1 MDNRI
6 NELRRKISSLRIDML
21 EMEASIRDQV
31 NDDRDCTESA
41 LRLMAVRRELTAMVA
56 EWARLGGKESL
67 PAIHERLRQT
77 YRPDRRPMTQAKKK
91 TEQKS
96 EQKVAQK
103 VAPKVQPRAVKK
115 VAKRRLLAWG

>member
-1 MDNRI
+1 MDNRL
-6 NELRRKISSLRIDML
+6 NELRRKISTLRIDML

-41 LRLMAVRRELTAMVA
+41 LRLMALRRELTAMVG

-91 TEQKS
+91 TEQK
-96 EQKVAQK
+96 VP
-103 VAPKVQPRAVKK
+103 PKVQPRAVKK

>member
-1 MDNRI
+1 MDNRL
-6 NELRRKISSLRIDML
+6 NELRRKISTLRIDML

-91 TEQKS
+91 TEQKT
-96 EQKVAQK
+96 EQK
-103 VAPKVQPRAVKK
+103 VAPKVQPKAGKK